1 MDPTR
6 KKHPKSS
13 STPSSTSALSD
24 PSAHKISN
32 HFSRHK
38 LHTSLKP
45 NNPPPR
51 VDTRLQA
58 KAMTVSLIG
67 ADSSNAFIIKPNR
80 KHAAPAAKM
89 DAPPPAESKERLKKS
104 PVKKEKEKKESQDRR
119 DIKKLSSKEVNDINK
134 VLKVAKEKESQQGHG
149 HDIMRRPSFSLGRR
163 RSFCCS
169 QVELAGFLA
178 STGVKV
184 VSVDMPP
191 FMQIHAV
198 DCARN
203 AYDSLEKFT
212 SKTLAMTL
220 KKEFDGVYGPAWHC
234 IVGTSFGSFVTHSV
248 GGFMYFAMDHKLYIL
263 LFKTAVQRAD

>member
-38 LHTSLKP
+38 LHTSLNA

-220 KKEFDGVYGPAWHC
+220 KKVPN
-234 IVGTSFGSFVTHSV
+234 GTSNWSFL
-248 GGFMYFAMDHKLYIL
+248 GFWLHGC
-263 LFKTAVQRAD
+263 FKFSISWV